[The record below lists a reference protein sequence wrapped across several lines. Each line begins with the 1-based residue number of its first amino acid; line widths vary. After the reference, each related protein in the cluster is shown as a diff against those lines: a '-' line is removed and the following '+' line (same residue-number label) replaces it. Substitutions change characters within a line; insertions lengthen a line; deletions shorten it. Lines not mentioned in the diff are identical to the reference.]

1 MSPDAPNPGTVLVV
15 GGASGIGFASA
26 RLLGLE
32 GWRVVV
38 ADRDEAGL
46 VAAGQQL
53 DAESIDIATH
63 VIDVRDVGSVDRAFD
78 RVASD
83 YGLNSVIN
91 TAGVVQFGTVL
102 DVEEDEWSRVID
114 INLSGTY
121 RSCRA
126 AVRLFLAGSGG
137 TIVNLA
143 SQSGRTSSFYAGPN
157 YVASKAG
164 IIGLTM
170 AIAAQ
175 HASQGI
181 RANAIAPGLVETP
194 LIKDAYTAEQ
204 RTKMTNATPMGRFAT
219 PDEVAEIAV
228 FLASNKSSYMTGQTL
243 NANGGS
249 FMQ

>member
-1 MSPDAPNPGTVLVV
+1 MSPEAQNPGTVLVV

-46 VAAGQQL
+46 VAAGQRL

-78 RVASD
+78 RVASG

-91 TAGVVQFGTVL
+91 TAGVVQFGTIL
-102 DVEEDEWSRVID
+102 DVEEDDWSRVID

-194 LIKDAYTAEQ
+194 LIEDAYTAEQ

-219 PDEVAEIAV
+219 PDEIAEIVV
-228 FLASNKSSYMTGQTL
+228 FLASNKSSYLTGQTL